1 MSRGLFRV
9 RVTIDF
15 VNGAT
20 ATASIDEE
28 NITTVREIAEVFA
41 RAKTMAEAMRPSLEQ
56 ETAPAWKPSVVA

>member
-28 NITTVREIAEVFA
+28 NITTIREIADVFA
-41 RAKTMAEAMRPSLEQ
+41 RAKTMAEAMRPVEQ
-56 ETAPAWKPSVVA
+56 ETAPGWKPRVINE